1 MKAFIYSLII
11 VLVMTLGAVSLDEN
25 IDHDLQSGLLR
36 LHIVADS
43 DEVQAQAVKLKVR
56 DAVLAQVHPED
67 KNFLESAE
75 TAANRVLAEN
85 GMDYRAKAYY
95 GRFYFPTKQYKNITL
110 PAGKYYGVRLVLG
123 RGSGKNWW
131 CILYPPMCMV
141 NDREMALEKDSAE
154 ILKRTLTPQS
164 YELITAHGDKIQV
177 RFKTVEIIR
186 KIQKKFVK

>member
-1 MKAFIYSLII
+1 MKSFIYSLII
-11 VLVMTLGAVSLDEN
+11 VLVMTLGAVSLDESV
-25 IDHDLQSGLLR
+25 DHDLQSGLLR

-43 DEVQAQAVKLKVR
+43 DGVQAQAVKLKVR
-56 DAVLAQVHPED
+56 DAVLTQVHPED

-123 RGSGKNWW
+123 RGAGKNWW

-154 ILKRTLTPQS
+154 ILKRTLMPQS
-164 YELITAHGDKIQV
+164 YELITAHGDKIQI